1 MAKGKKKK
9 EEAKA
14 DSGDSTSQQ
23 SCDPDYA
30 ANKLSADA
38 LIAKMLKNFQADA
51 IPDTIR
57 ENLLRCVQEA
67 QASGLD
73 ASLFAGLSDLANSSD
88 SSGANETKDSYM
100 VPGGSFAEM
109 HDVLQYP
116 GGQYSH
122 ADNRSIH
129 VGWLTSVA
137 DANTSNVDQTDID
150 IAGVCKTYGTYGYNF
165 ICYPIGGM
173 KRSFWTP
180 IK

>member
-14 DSGDSTSQQ
+14 ESQDTTGHQ
-23 SCDPDYA
+23 SSDVDFS
-30 ANKLSADA
+30 KLSADA

-73 ASLFAGLSDLANSSD
+73 ASLFAGVSDLANSSD
-88 SSGANETKDSYM
+88 SSGMNETKDQYS
-100 VPGGSFAEM
+100 VPNGSFAEM
-109 HDVLQYP
+109 SEALQYSSQ
-116 GGQYSH
+116 QYSH

-129 VGWLTSVA
+129 VGWQTSGA
-137 DANTSNVDQTDID
+137 DSLIPSAANTDVD
-150 IAGVCKTYGTYGYNF
+150 IASVCKLYGTFGYNF
-165 ICYPIGGM
+165 ICYPIGGT
-173 KRSFWTP
+173 KRSLWQP
-180 IK
+180 AR